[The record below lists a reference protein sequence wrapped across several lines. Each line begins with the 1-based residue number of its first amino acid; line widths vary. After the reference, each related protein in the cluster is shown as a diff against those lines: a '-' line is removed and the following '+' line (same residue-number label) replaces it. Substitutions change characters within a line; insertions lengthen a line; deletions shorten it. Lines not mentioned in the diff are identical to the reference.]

1 MAFGVETMTWQDE
14 MGAVETAL
22 AELLPQ
28 LSRPSL
34 SVSLGNRL
42 APLVRLPEPRV
53 RKILGWIAK
62 AGHPNA
68 TQDGGKVSLYGRT
81 VDLWRWHPLPQ
92 REAGRPAATVVD
104 TQDW

>member
-1 MAFGVETMTWQDE
+1 MTWQAE
-14 MGAVETAL
+14 KAMVEGALDT
-22 AELLPQ
+22 LLPTLARPYLVVPLAVHLTGLTG
-28 LSRPSL
+28 LSEARI
-34 SVSLGNRL
+34 
-42 APLVRLPEPRV
+42 
-53 RKILGWIAK
+53 RKALGWIARD
-62 AGHPNA
+62 HPNA